1 MIHIF
6 HMLHW
11 FLFQSTAQAPFL
23 GVVSPWLDRCEEIG
37 FTASLKSPKWNGL
50 MPGVHRWYWK
60 IHWNKI
66 FEKAHGDFQNLPG
79 RSERN
84 AEAMLGG
91 CIVILNDQE
100 YPETWTPGIILLH
113 QLKNKFNDHSRK
125 PTAYGVDFD
134 TRKHVQRTSQ
144 YHTLDVEALWLPN
157 SVGRWPWS
165 WSSLASDE
173 IRTVRSVP
181 CGLPWF
187 SKGWDEMWPA

>member
-11 FLFQSTAQAPFL
+11 FLIQSTAQAPFL

-134 TRKHVQRTSQ
+134 TRKTRPENITISHLRCGSTVITKLSGQVAMVMVFISFGRNQ
-144 YHTLDVEALWLPN
+144 DCP
-157 SVGRWPWS
+157 VGS
-165 WSSLASDE
+165 M
-173 IRTVRSVP
+173 
-181 CGLPWF
+181 WF
-187 SKGWDEMWPA
+187 AMVL